1 MMTMVASDSTAPQ
14 QDGPDS
20 VEARRA
26 AKRDSLF
33 LLALLTDEAGS
44 SRGQARV
51 RNLSETGLM
60 ADCEVTFREG
70 ERLVVQLRGIG
81 EVAGTVAWARDGR
94 IGMMFDHR
102 INPQAA
108 RKPVSGGA
116 AHQVP
121 DHVRPMP
128 GSFRFRR

>member
-1 MMTMVASDSTAPQ
+1 MVASDPPEPP
-14 QDGPDS
+14 QDGPEGGD
-20 VEARRA
+20 ARRA

-33 LLALLTDEAGS
+33 LLAVLTDEAGT

-60 ADCEVTFREG
+60 ADCELNFHAG
-70 ERLVVQLRGIG
+70 ERLVVHLRGIG
-81 EVAGTVAWARDGR
+81 EVAGAVAWANGSR

-108 RKPVSGGA
+108 RKPVTGSA
-116 AHQVP
+116 THQVP
-121 DHVRPMP
+121 DHLRPVP
-128 GSFRFRR
+128 GAFRFRR